1 MKQVLLVCF
10 FVLTIFLAF
19 TYAQNGFSKKSEND
33 PVPISPH
40 AFYGFDKCEMS
51 KDLYGVIDRLIAE
64 GEPKKK
70 EKTSWVYSIKSQVMG
85 LSAKAIQIGVCGA
98 NGEQDCG
105 WGTFV
110 AVVIAKPLKETKDY
124 LEKQKGI
131 NFTEENRDE
140 DAGAT
145 LRPVLM
151 EGNTPSESV
160 LYCDPGS
167 L

>member
-19 TYAQNGFSKKSEND
+19 TYAQNDFSKKSEND
-33 PVPISPH
+33 PVSISPH

-51 KDLYGVIDRLIAE
+51 KDLYGEMDRLIAE
-64 GEPKKK
+64 GKPKKK
-70 EKTSWVYSIKSQVMG
+70 EKNAWAYSIKSQVMG
-85 LSAKAIQIGVCGA
+85 LPARTIYIGVCDV
-98 NGEQDCG
+98 NGERGCG

-124 LEKQKGI
+124 LEKKTGI
-131 NFTEENRDE
+131 NFTEESRDE
-140 DAGAT
+140 GAEAT
-145 LRPVLM
+145 LRPVLRQ
-151 EGNTPSESV
+151 GNTTSESV